1 MRGAQAIAARPNAVR
16 LLEFL
21 PEVLE
26 SSILIPDVFGA
37 SERTLGLPGCCLNFM
52 QLQYRASA
60 VGRDRQP
67 SEMGKLRATYE

>member
-16 LLEFL
+16 LLQFL

-37 SERTLGLPGCCLNFM
+37 SERT
-52 QLQYRASA
+52 
-60 VGRDRQP
+60 
-67 SEMGKLRATYE
+67 